1 MDRLAIEKL
10 YVTYGPMVVRRARRF
25 LGNEHAA
32 ADAAQDVF
40 LRVVRHSGQF
50 RGAASPTT
58 WLFQVTTN
66 HCLNVLRDRNRRT
79 ELWSQWQPT
88 GSDVAAGG
96 TETRLMIAQ
105 ILERIAPEL
114 REIAVYH
121 LVDGLSRAEIANVL
135 GVSPRTVG
143 YRLEAF
149 REQVRDQL
157 VTEAK

>member
-25 LGNEHAA
+25 LGNEQAA

-40 LRVVRHSGQF
+40 LRVVRHAGHF

-58 WLFQVTTN
+58 WLFQITTN
-66 HCLNVLRDRNRRT
+66 HCLNVLRDHSRRT
-79 ELWSQWQPT
+79 ELWARWGPADADPT
-88 GSDVAAGG
+88 EHA
-96 TETRLMIAQ
+96 TETRMMITQ
-105 ILERIAPEL
+105 IMERVEPEL

-121 LVDGLSRAEIANVL
+121 LIDGLSRAEIAAVL

-149 REQVRDQL
+149 RELVRDHL
-157 VTEAK
+157 VLEAK